1 MDQFW
6 GGESFPNRPKKSPNK
21 SVFRLG
27 NIGFM
32 EQILIP
38 GARSVVFF
46 HTECA
51 AKMGQ
56 VSSEEAGAR

>member
-1 MDQFW
+1 MDQS
-6 GGESFPNRPKKSPNK
+6 GGRICSKPTKKSPNK
-21 SVFRLG
+21 SILRLG

-46 HTECA
+46 HTKCA

-56 VSSEEAGAR
+56 VSSEAEDAR